1 MKQTPWRIRG
11 LLLFVFLGVMA
22 IFECFGLV
30 VGFQSIPSQAQKLGL
45 SDSLET
51 IRRVILAIFI
61 LGVAVNAGAT
71 ATMIGRR
78 LPSWIRAYSR
88 ITAVWYG
95 LYSLGLLVSALFIT
109 IGLQQRSTIILG
121 VMYALCA
128 GVCLFAGTQ
137 TAFELEE
144 TQTPAPTKPT

>member
-22 IFECFGLV
+22 IFECFGLLA
-30 VGFQSIPSQAQKLGL
+30 GFQSISTQAQKLGI
-45 SDSLET
+45 SDTFET
-51 IRRVILAIFI
+51 IRRTVLAVCV
-61 LGVAVNAGAT
+61 LGIAVNAGAT
-71 ATMIGRR
+71 TTMIGRR

-95 LYSLGLLVSALFIT
+95 LYSLGLLISALFIT
-109 IGLQQRSTIILG
+109 IGLQQRSTLVLG
-121 VMYALCA
+121 VMYGLCA

-137 TAFELEE
+137 TALELEE
-144 TQTPAPTKPT
+144 TQTNLT

>member
-22 IFECFGLV
+22 IFECFGLLA
-30 VGFQSIPSQAQKLGL
+30 GFQSIPIQAQKLGL
-45 SDSLET
+45 SDTLET
-51 IRRVILAIFI
+51 IRRTILAICV

-78 LPSWIRAYSR
+78 LPSWIKAYAR
-88 ITAVWYG
+88 ITAFWYG
-95 LYSLGLLVSALFIT
+95 IYSLALLISALFIT
-109 IGLQQRSTIILG
+109 VSLQQRSTLVLG
-121 VMYALCA
+121 LMYVLCA

-137 TAFELEE
+137 TALELEE
-144 TQTPAPTKPT
+144 TPTNPT

>member
-22 IFECFGLV
+22 IFECFGLLS
-30 VGFQSIPSQAQKLGL
+30 GFQSITTQAQKLGL
-45 SDSLET
+45 SDTLET
-51 IRRVILAIFI
+51 IRRTVLAVCV

-78 LPSWIRAYSR
+78 LPSWVRAYSR
-88 ITAVWYG
+88 ITAFWYG
-95 LYSLGLLVSALFIT
+95 LYSLSLLISALFIT
-109 IGLQQRSTIILG
+109 IGLQQRSTLVLG
-121 VMYALCA
+121 LMYALCA

-137 TAFELEE
+137 TALELEE
-144 TQTPAPTKPT
+144 TPTNPT

>member
-1 MKQTPWRIRG
+1 VKQTPWRIRG

-22 IFECFGLV
+22 IFECFGLLA
-30 VGFQSIPSQAQKLGL
+30 GFQSIPVQAQKLGL
-45 SDSLET
+45 SDTFET
-51 IRRVILAIFI
+51 IRRVVLAICV

-95 LYSLGLLVSALFIT
+95 LYSLFLLISAFFIT
-109 IGLQQRSTIILG
+109 IGLQQRSTLVLG

-137 TAFELEE
+137 TALELEE
-144 TQTPAPTKPT
+144 AQKPTTT